1 MVARSGI
8 VQAFGAGRD
17 KPWDKP
23 VPYIG
28 PRQAGASM
36 LRPVTPAESGPMS
49 QR

>member
-17 KPWDKP
+17 KPA
-23 VPYIG
+23 PYIG